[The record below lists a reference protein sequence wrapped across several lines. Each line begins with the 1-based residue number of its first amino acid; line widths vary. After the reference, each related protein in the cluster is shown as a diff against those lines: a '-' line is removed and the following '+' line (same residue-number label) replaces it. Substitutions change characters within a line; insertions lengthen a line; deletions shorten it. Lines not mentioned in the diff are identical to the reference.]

1 MDNLNLLQDE
11 VVIFHNQEAR
21 EVKADTTID
30 LYLTSHNVIV
40 CKTVKKGL
48 LKKEKVVE
56 KYPLEQ
62 ILVSGGRPQIAETI
76 PDEDTDDFYEGSI
89 KIEFTS
95 GAYIFE
101 LNEDGE
107 DEAKKAAKQW
117 VNCVNILLTG
127 LPYGN
132 NSKGLGVGNENQ
144 PDNSAYAAYY
154 FYQKIWKR

>member
-1 MDNLNLLQDE
+1 MDILNLLQDE
-11 VVIFHNQEAR
+11 IVIFHNQDVR
-21 EVKADTTID
+21 EVETDATID
-30 LYLTSHNVIV
+30 LYLTSHNVIT

-56 KYPLEQ
+56 KYPLDQ
-62 ILVSGGRPQIAETI
+62 ILGSDIRPQITEAI
-76 PDEDTDDFYEGSI
+76 PDDDDDDFCEGSV

-95 GAYIFE
+95 GTYIFE
-101 LNEDGE
+101 FNEDDE
-107 DEAKKAAKQW
+107 DESKKAAKRW

-132 NSKGLGVGNENQ
+132 SVKGLGVGDENE

-154 FYQKIWKR
+154 FYQKVWKR